1 MLPPM
6 RMIAT
11 DLDSTLLPKSKV
23 ITPYTLNVL
32 EQLHERGLKVAIAT
46 GRPWRSVQKFLEQFP
61 FDAVIC
67 HNGAIINIDGVVVEK
82 NVISKEV
89 LQKEVTLLLD
99 AFETIKLLIECEDI
113 MYVNFDPSS
122 MGWSRDGDH
131 HSDFRQLEMEY
142 AEKMMIVFDEQVT
155 IEACQALLLPELYMD
170 VSIDKRVGMIMSQQ
184 ARKHYA
190 VAYLARHY
198 GIDMQAV
205 AAFGDDV
212 NDLGMVRDCG
222 YGVAMVNGLQEVQ
235 QVAHAI
241 APNNEE
247 DGVARW
253 LCEHFQL
260 EVQSEAEDA
269 TQS

>member
-1 MLPPM
+1 MLPPI

-11 DLDSTLLPKSKV
+11 DLDSTLLPRSKS
-23 ITPYTLNVL
+23 ITPYALSVL
-32 EQLHERGLKVAIAT
+32 EQLQERGLKIAIAT

-67 HNGAIINIDGVVVEK
+67 HNGAIININGVVVEK

-89 LQKEVTLLLD
+89 LQQEVALLLD
-99 AFETIKLLIECEDI
+99 AFSSINLIIECEDI
-113 MYVNFDPSS
+113 MYTNFDPSS
-122 MGWSRDGDH
+122 MGWNRDGDH
-131 HSDFRQLEMEY
+131 YSDFRHLEMDY
-142 AEKMMIVFDEQVT
+142 AEKMMIVFDEHVT

-190 VAYLARHY
+190 VAHLARHY

-222 YGVAMVNGLQEVQ
+222 YGVAMVNGLEEVQ

-253 LCEHFQL
+253 LSKHFQL
-260 EVQSEAEDA
+260 DVQVEVTETKA
-269 TQS
+269 